1 MRHDHLNENTPIAGC
16 NMSCLDL
23 HKKQRVSVLFYPAM
37 DRLMN
42 EEICQ
47 ALVSTFDT
55 HPKQAQKCV
64 KTGAKALREAT
75 LVPRVIVLD

>member
-1 MRHDHLNENTPIAGC
+1 MSRFAQEAMRL
-16 NMSCLDL
+16 
-23 HKKQRVSVLFYPAM
+23 SVILPCYA